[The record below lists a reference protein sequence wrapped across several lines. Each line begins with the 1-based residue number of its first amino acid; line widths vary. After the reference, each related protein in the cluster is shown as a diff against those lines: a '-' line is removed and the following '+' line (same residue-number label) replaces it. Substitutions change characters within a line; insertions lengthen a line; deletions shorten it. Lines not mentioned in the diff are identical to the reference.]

1 MAPPRKK
8 SLQEVLR
15 ERRAATP
22 LVSER
27 ELREREAARERAELE
42 RRAAALV
49 ARWRE
54 GRTAVD
60 AEGKL
65 APELYRAVHAASP
78 SAYFASRHWA
88 RRARAQRA
96 AAATCEVARCEK
108 TEQLCARLVDARAVG
123 AEQPDAD
130 LVTLCDSC
138 WARSVKL
145 ERELGRL
152 PTRARAARARP
163 RASPLHT

>member
-54 GRTAVD
+54 GRTQSTRR
-60 AEGKL
+60 GSS
-65 APELYRAVHAASP
+65 PELYRAVHAASP

-152 PTRARAARARP
+152 PTRAEPRARP